1 MIYEALDE
9 IADELNQHFK
19 LRFGI
24 TEDKLF
30 ISTIVNNDGSDAIEK
45 DNVIM
50 HLVNIR
56 EEKLIANRHNS
67 GGNPPVSLNL
77 YILFT
82 TNFSGKLIS
91 EGIKFI
97 SEIIGFFQSDNVI
110 EAPGTK
116 LIMELQNLDF
126 QEQNSLWASLGA
138 KYSPSVVYKAR
149 MVTIDEGMPTS
160 TLIPPSE
167 FPDKQGKRSKKPF
180 GNLFEG
186 KNESSDND
194 DNTEQ

>member
-30 ISTIVNNDGSDAIEK
+30 ISTIVNNDGSDALEK
-45 DNVIM
+45 DNVIL

-56 EEKLIANRHNS
+56 EEKLIANRHNT

-82 TNFSGKLIS
+82 TNFTGKLIS

-97 SEIIGFFQSDNVI
+97 SEIIGYFQADNVI
-110 EAPGTK
+110 ETSGGR
-116 LIMELQNLDF
+116 IVMELQNLDF

-138 KYSPSVVYKAR
+138 KYSPSIVYKAR
-149 MVTIDEGMPTS
+149 LVNIDEGMVSSSLSPAS
-160 TLIPPSE
+160 S
-167 FPDKQGKRSKKPF
+167 FPDKSQKRKSKKPLGNIF
-180 GNLFEG
+180 GN
-186 KNESSDND
+186 SDDGNN
-194 DNTEQ
+194 DNTQ

>member
-30 ISTIVNNDGSDAIEK
+30 ISNIVNNDGSNAIEK
-45 DNVIM
+45 DCVIM
-50 HLVNIR
+50 SLVNIR
-56 EEKLIANRHNS
+56 EEKIISNRHNS
-67 GGNPPVSLNL
+67 AGNPPIPLNL
-77 YILFT
+77 FILFS
-82 TNFSGKLIS
+82 TNFTGKLIS

-97 SEIIGFFQSDNVI
+97 SEIVGYFQSDNVV
-110 EAPGTK
+110 EASGSR

-126 QEQNSLWASLGA
+126 QEQNNLWASIGA

-149 MVTIDEGMPTS
+149 MVIIDEGMVS
-160 TLIPPSE
+160 SNLNSASS
-167 FPDKQGKRSKKPF
+167 FPD
-180 GNLFEG
+180 
-186 KNESSDND
+186 ES
-194 DNTEQ
+194 EK